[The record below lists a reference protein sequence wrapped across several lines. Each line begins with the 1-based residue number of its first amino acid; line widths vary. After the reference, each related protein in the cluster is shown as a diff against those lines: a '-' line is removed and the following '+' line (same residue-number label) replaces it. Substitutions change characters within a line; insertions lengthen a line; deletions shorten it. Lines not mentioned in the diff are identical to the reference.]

1 MRRSV
6 WVVLGLVGLAPVG
19 ALAQQGSAQAGRAPA
34 ARAPADESQDDTDR
48 AIIVELPAKGQPRT
62 GGTASTG
69 SGDTVSTGSGDTGS
83 SGAAQVEV
91 IRPRRGSRQG
101 TGGSGM
107 GSAAPAQQ
115 SATNVEVFQGT
126 LRALE
131 GGRLRMADANGNVYE
146 FGLGQRTRIVG
157 PDGASLSRQVL
168 REGMPVRTVTQPGA
182 IENEVITLQV
192 FPAPAAPSR

>member
-19 ALAQQGSAQAGRAPA
+19 ALAQQRSGQADRAPA
-34 ARAPADESQDDTDR
+34 ARAPADESQDDTER
-48 AIIVELPAKGQPRT
+48 AIIVEMPAKGQPRA
-62 GGTASTG
+62 GGTASKGPGGTA
-69 SGDTVSTGSGDTGS
+69 SPEERVDCPCPK
-83 SGAAQVEV
+83 AF
-91 IRPRRGSRQG
+91 PG

-107 GSAAPAQQ
+107 SSASPVQQ

-131 GGRLRMADANGNVYE
+131 GDRLRMADANGNVYE
-146 FGLGQRTRIVG
+146 FGVGQQTRIIG
-157 PDGASLSRQVL
+157 PDGEALSRQGL

-182 IENEVITLQV
+182 IENEVTTLQV
-192 FPAPAAPSR
+192 FIPPAPPSR